1 MYDSA
6 FETWMS
12 LKERE
17 LVQDS
22 PSRQRDLNIKLCG
35 KVISAL
41 GNAKGNNIKFRMGL
55 NW

>member
-1 MYDSA
+1 MYESA

-12 LKERE
+12 LKEGG

-22 PSRQRDLNIKLCG
+22 PSREDDLSINFCG

-41 GNAKGNNIKFRMGL
+41 GNAKGNNIMFRMGL